1 MLLAVGEA
9 RRAEPTVE
17 VLRPSLPRQRQV
29 HPSEAIHPCLAKTG
43 IVHLPLT
50 RQCRDLDHLPWAPPF
65 GLHPRLKASVR
76 YAAKDRIPETK
87 DQTRLYKMNLNIIPV
102 EWTDEGVRM
111 LDQRLLPTEETWL
124 TLRTYNDVAAGI
136 KDMVVRGAPAIG
148 VSAAYGIALGAKQ
161 FVGTNIDDLE
171 DELDY
176 ICDVLGATRPTAVN
190 LFWAID
196 RMKLTFR
203 RAKSEGKSI
212 SEIQQILIDEAK
224 AIHDEDIES
233 QRLIAKFGGE
243 LLDDNSTVL
252 THCNAGALATGG
264 VWGTALGVIRGAIDQ
279 GKHISVIAD
288 ETRPYLQGA
297 RLTAWELMQ
306 DDIPVTLITDN
317 MSGHMMKKGGV
328 QAVVVGSDRIAAN
341 GDVANKIGTYM
352 VAVLARRHGIPFYV
366 AAPLSTVD
374 LNCPT
379 GDDIPIEE
387 REPREIT
394 HVRDIQLAPEG
405 IGVSNYAFDVTPN
418 ELVTA
423 IITEKGVARAP
434 YTESL
439 KKQFEE

>member
-1 MLLAVGEA
+1 
-9 RRAEPTVE
+9 
-17 VLRPSLPRQRQV
+17 
-29 HPSEAIHPCLAKTG
+29 
-43 IVHLPLT
+43 
-50 RQCRDLDHLPWAPPF
+50 
-65 GLHPRLKASVR
+65 
-76 YAAKDRIPETK
+76 
-87 DQTRLYKMNLNIIPV
+87 MNLNIIPV
-102 EWTDEGVRM
+102 RWTDEGVEM
-111 LDQRLLPTEETWL
+111 LDQRLLPTEEKWL
-124 TLRTYNDVAAGI
+124 TLRTYNEVAAGI

-161 FVGTNIDDLE
+161 FVGTNVDDL
-171 DELDY
+171 DEELEY
-176 ICDVLGATRPTAVN
+176 ISEVLAKTRPTAVN

-196 RMKLTFR
+196 RMKQTFQK
-203 RAKSEGKSI
+203 AKSDGKSV
-212 SEIQQILIDEAK
+212 SEIKQVLLVDAK

-233 QRLIAKFGGE
+233 QRLIAQFGGE
-243 LLDDNSTVL
+243 LIEDNSTVL

-264 VWGTALGVIRGAIDQ
+264 VWGTALGVIRGAVDQ
-279 GKHISVIAD
+279 GKNVSVIAD

-317 MSGHMMKKGGV
+317 MSGHIMKKGGV
-328 QAVVVGSDRIAAN
+328 HAVVVGSDRIAAN

-387 REPREIT
+387 RPIREVA
-394 HVRDIQLAPEG
+394 HVKDIQLAPDDTL
-405 IGVSNYAFDVTPN
+405 VSNYAFDVTPN
-418 ELVTA
+418 DLVTA